1 VYTYVPPHK
10 KLSPRRLP
18 EACSSG
24 RQFSTTSLHQTI
36 HSPTGLIFNQFT
48 RYSWHNKMPPRLI
61 HLSSPLLR
69 ATPVQT
75 FRIILTRHSYSTS
88 SDNDVIKT
96 QQIPA
101 PGSGNISVLLLNRP
115 NARNALSKSLL
126 NSLAKQVQ
134 SISAEGGTGPTR
146 ALVLAS
152 STDTAFCAG
161 ADLKERAGM
170 SKDEYVCF
178 QVSFIK
184 MAAAKLTFR

>member
-1 VYTYVPPHK
+1 
-10 KLSPRRLP
+10 
-18 EACSSG
+18 
-24 RQFSTTSLHQTI
+24 
-36 HSPTGLIFNQFT
+36 
-48 RYSWHNKMPPRLI
+48 MPPRLI

-69 ATPVQT
+69 TTPVQS
-75 FRIILTRHSYSTS
+75 FRITLTRYSYSTS

-101 PGSGNISVLLLNRP
+101 PGSGSIRVLQLNRP

-126 NSLAKQVQ
+126 DSLTKQVQ

-146 ALVLAS
+146 ALILAS

-170 SKDEYVCF
+170 SKAEYVCF
-178 QVSFIK
+178 PIWVITMPSQS
-184 MAAAKLTFR
+184 